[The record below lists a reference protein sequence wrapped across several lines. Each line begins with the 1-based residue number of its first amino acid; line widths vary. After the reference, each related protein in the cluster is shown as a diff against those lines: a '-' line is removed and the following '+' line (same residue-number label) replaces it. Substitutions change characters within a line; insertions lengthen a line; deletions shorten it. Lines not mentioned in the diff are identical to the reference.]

1 MLPPMSAIL
10 NKRGVSLVEVLIAL
24 VISLLVFLAVMQTAI
39 VGIDANMRN
48 VLRDEAVNIA
58 EMRLREARS
67 VPFAALETGNAVVV
81 DVVNRDVRKINNFQ
95 FTVNT
100 RVDEIDG
107 DQDTDT
113 DDGDIRRAV
122 VTVNW
127 QWKGQNFRH
136 TATTIRKRE

>member
-1 MLPPMSAIL
+1 MLPRVSAIL
-10 NKRGVSLVEVLIAL
+10 NKSGVSLVEVLIAL
-24 VISLLVFLAVMQTAI
+24 VISLLVFLAVMQTAL

-67 VPFAALETGNAVVV
+67 VPFAALLSKGP
-81 DVVNRDVRKINNFQ
+81 DVIQRDVRKITNFQ
-95 FTVNT
+95 FTVNDV
-100 RVDEIDG
+100 VDEIDG
-107 DQDTDT
+107 DQNTAT
-113 DDGDIRRAV
+113 DDGDIRRAT

-136 TATTIRKRE
+136 MATTIRKRE